1 MGNYLAVD
9 KILTKNR
16 KNSRELAAKYIFDN
30 NWGQVRFVDGR
41 RIDDIDSMERYTQR
55 IY

>member
-30 NWGQVRFVDGR
+30 NNGDRFGLWMDGGR
-41 RIDDIDSMERYTQR
+41 RY
-55 IY
+55 